1 MLIWNVIIATAQR
14 VDDTAPLFAVQS
26 FLTSPWKLFFLSRM
40 YILARGI
47 TFPPQ
52 QLAEEN

>member
-1 MLIWNVIIATAQR
+1 VIIATAQR